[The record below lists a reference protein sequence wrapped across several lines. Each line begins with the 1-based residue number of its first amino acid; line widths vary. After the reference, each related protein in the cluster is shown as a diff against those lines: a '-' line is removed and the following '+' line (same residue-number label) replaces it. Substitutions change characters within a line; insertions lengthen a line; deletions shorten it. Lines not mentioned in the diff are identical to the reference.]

1 MGGIKSKRRKY
12 FKKRTSKRKAHSK
25 SINRSRGGGGRHKY
39 KREKPIVGEAKRV
52 LLEHFAENPHLTPDQ
67 VKHLSEELDIAAWR
81 IRKWFD
87 NNRQKK
93 RQKKTASA
101 SQSQNKRRRKTASA
115 SQSQQSQQSQKSNSG
130 VYQTT
135 KYDGPRS
142 RSRSRSS
149 EGSRDEL
156 AELRAAAKKQRQS
169 PMLHTPPFTL
179 GDEMPS
185 L

>member
-101 SQSQNKRRRKTASA
+101 SQSQ
-115 SQSQQSQQSQKSNSG
+115 QSQQSQKSNSG